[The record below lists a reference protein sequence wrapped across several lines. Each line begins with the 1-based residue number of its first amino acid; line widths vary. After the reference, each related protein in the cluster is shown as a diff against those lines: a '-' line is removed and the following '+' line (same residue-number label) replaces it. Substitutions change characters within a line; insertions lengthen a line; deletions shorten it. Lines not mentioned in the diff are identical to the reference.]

1 MDPWRKRT
9 KKEYCN
15 KYNTGSY
22 SVTITRG
29 GKQKNI
35 CYHNEPIF
43 ATNNFFVMMCKTET
57 ICKHLYNFL
66 IQKQEEI
73 NNFSFVLNANP
84 YYMRSKN
91 DLLFYLQ
98 DFPSYLEN
106 LEKQT
111 KEPKTKEIIEK
122 TIKQID
128 KIKNELLGHLEQ
140 IKNVYEC

>member
-1 MDPWRKRT
+1 
-9 KKEYCN
+9 
-15 KYNTGSY
+15 
-22 SVTITRG
+22 
-29 GKQKNI
+29 
-35 CYHNEPIF
+35 
-43 ATNNFFVMMCKTET
+43 MMCKTET

-73 NNFSFVLNANP
+73 NNFSCVLNANP
-84 YYMRSKN
+84 YYMGSKN

-98 DFPSYLEN
+98 NFPSYLEN

-140 IKNVYEC
+140 IKNVDEC